1 MSVKRT
7 FDAVEFHEGEPM
19 RVITSGVPSIPGQTV
34 YDKCQWLKEHDD
46 QIRLMMLRE
55 PRGIPATC
63 ANLLVNTNREDCEA
77 GYIIMEQV
85 EYPMMS
91 GGNTIAVATV
101 LLETGMIPMT
111 KEIMEF
117 NLEAP
122 AGVIHIKAQCD
133 LQKKKCVKVEFENV
147 PAFAVYIDKEIDVP
161 HIGKVK
167 VDIAWGGMFYCLIDS
182 TQFKDYGPNGLE
194 LKPENGK
201 DISKLSSLITTAAIE
216 QCPVEHPDYPG
227 VGITLSV
234 MHQPPVTPG
243 TYMRTS
249 NWYATGEVDFDD
261 PQTWTGALDRGVCGT
276 GCCALMAVEHAKGNL
291 KVGDPF
297 VNEGL
302 LGIQFDC
309 HITEEIDDFY
319 GHKAIKPA
327 VAGGGWIYGY
337 SKWVLDEDD
346 PFPNG
351 FTIGDIW

>member
-1 MSVKRT
+1 M

-19 RVITSGVPSIPGQTV
+19 RVVTSGVPSIPGNTV
-34 YDKCQWLKEHDD
+34 YDKMKWLEKNDD
-46 QIRLMMLRE
+46 QIRLLMLRE

-63 ANLLVNTNREDCEA
+63 CNLLVNTNREDCKC

-91 GGNTIAVATV
+91 GGNTIAVATA
-101 LLETGMIPMT
+101 LLETGIIPMT
-111 KEIMEF
+111 DEIMEF

-122 AGVIHIKAQCD
+122 AGVIHIKAYCD
-133 LQKKKCVKVEFENV
+133 LAKKKCAKVEFENV

-161 HIGKVK
+161 HVGKVK
-167 VDIAWGGMFYCLIDS
+167 VDIAWGGMFYVLIDS

-194 LKPENGK
+194 LIPENGK
-201 DISKLSSLITTAAIE
+201 DISKLSALITTAAIE

-249 NWYATGEVDFDD
+249 NWYATGPVDFDD

-276 GCCALMAVEHAKGNL
+276 GCCAFMAVENAKGNL

-302 LGIQFDC
+302 LGIKFDC
-309 HITEEIDDFY
+309 YIKEEIDDFY
-319 GHKAIKPA
+319 GHKAVVP
-327 VAGGGWIYGY
+327 VVGGGGWIYGY

-346 PFPNG
+346 PFQNG